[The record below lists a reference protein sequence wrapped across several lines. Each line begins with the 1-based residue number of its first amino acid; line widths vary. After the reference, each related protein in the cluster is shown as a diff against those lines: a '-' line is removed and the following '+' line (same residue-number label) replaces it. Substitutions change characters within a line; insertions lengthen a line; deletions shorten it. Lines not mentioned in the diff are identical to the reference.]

1 MDRIYHHDDTM
12 YVVGTKV
19 YDNADGFAYMDSG
32 YKTKIS
38 AEDLERIFVEGMI
51 IVDSSGIMYK
61 PISCKVEEKLVTITY
76 AATDTDT
83 VTSAKLVTIK
93 SEN

>member
-19 YDNADGFAYMDSG
+19 YTKADGFAYMDSG
-32 YKTKIS
+32 CKTKIS

-51 IVDSSGIMYK
+51 IVDSTGVMYK
-61 PISCKVEEKLVTITY
+61 PISCKIDRSVATVTY
-76 AATDTDT
+76 ATTDTST
-83 VTSAKLVTIK
+83 VTAAKLATVK
-93 SEN
+93 SEG